1 MYVDILKTYINQV
14 SVSVSPS
21 VAQNWP
27 KDSQIANLIYDD
39 RGQICVV
46 LPEIAYNTEQVFL
59 NRLAVIEIVAKD
71 IRNGKRSNQ
80 ASGSLPKIT
89 MQYTL
94 SKHNKK
100 ACQAV
105 CGLAADSH
113 Y

>member
-1 MYVDILKTYINQV
+1 MFVDIHKTYINQV
-14 SVSVSPS
+14 NVSVSPS

-27 KDSQIANLIYDD
+27 KDSQIANLMNDD

-46 LPEIAYNTEQVFL
+46 LPEIGYNTEQAFL
-59 NRLAVIEIVAKD
+59 KRLAVIKIVAED

-94 SKHNKK
+94 SKQSLLKK
-100 ACQAV
+100 IKPV
-105 CGLAADSH
+105 
-113 Y
+113 